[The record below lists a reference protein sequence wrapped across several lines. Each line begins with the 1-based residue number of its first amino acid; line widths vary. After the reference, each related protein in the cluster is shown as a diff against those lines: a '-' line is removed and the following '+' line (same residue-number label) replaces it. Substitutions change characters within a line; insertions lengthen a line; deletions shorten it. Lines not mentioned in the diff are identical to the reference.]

1 VDVPPEHQQFAAQ
14 ADASLAVDPMP
25 TFATLSEVTGVPVET
40 LVHYALVRWA
50 SAGAEALLAVEP
62 RVLRELIAAREREDW
77 TAVAGIVDWLEA
89 GL

>member
-1 VDVPPEHQQFAAQ
+1 VAVPPEHQEFAAQ
-14 ADASLAVDPMP
+14 AEASLLVDPMP
-25 TFATLSEVTGVPVET
+25 AFTTLSEVTGVPVET
-40 LVHYALVRWA
+40 LVHLALVRWA

-62 RVLRELIAAREREDW
+62 QVLRELIAARKREDW